1 MIQAILLIMLA
12 AIVAHVAQGIAYM
25 LRHEAAK
32 RRARNEV
39 FPPLRVLEVQDEI
52 PF

>member
-1 MIQAILLIMLA
+1 MTPIIAVLLIACIASLIA
-12 AIVAHVAQGIAYM
+12 DAAYM